1 MGREIRRVVYS
12 LDPVE
17 LPLAVALLEMF
28 EQHVLQ
34 FSSGVPPDTD
44 CGPTPPPVGIG
55 DTHECKD
62 ERYRLA
68 RYRILPTSTQ
78 QQLLTAV
85 RFTITNFLQEV
96 GLYPDVVDTMAASLQ
111 HARYQDVD
119 KRRISWRTQRRS
131 LQERLT
137 SMATAEEST
146 SAGSTS
152 DSVTTRLLSETGTI
166 TRPPR
171 VHFVTYS
178 SDDGPGLQNL
188 LFSAKLA
195 GINITVGT
203 ALTYIRYYAADSKE
217 SCVWDYR
224 CWVWAHNTAT
234 TAAKPTRT
242 GRTSTT
248 APDPILSLL
257 RQQTMRVRRQVPE
270 SVRLASVVM
279 YKRYAVITKPSIN
292 HHRVHRTAPQQQQY
306 QSRRKTTT
314 SCCLWMPTTS

>member
-1 MGREIRRVVYS
+1 MGRELRRVVYS
-12 LDPVE
+12 LDPLE

-28 EQHVLQ
+28 AQHVLQ
-34 FSSGVPPDTD
+34 FSSGVRPDSG

-111 HARYQDVD
+111 PARYQDVY
-119 KRRISWRTQRRS
+119 KRRVSWRTQRRS
-131 LQERLT
+131 LRERLT
-137 SMATAEEST
+137 SMATAEESIPLN
-146 SAGSTS
+146 AGSTP
-152 DSVTTRLLSETGTI
+152 DSVITRLLSETRTVA
-166 TRPPR
+166 RPPR

-188 LFSAKLA
+188 LFSATLA

-203 ALTYIRYYAADSKE
+203 ALTYIRYYAAHSKE
-217 SCVWDYR
+217 SCVWDCR

-242 GRTSTT
+242 GRTCTT
-248 APDPILSLL
+248 ATGLQLKPPQLQ
-257 RQQTMRVRRQVPE
+257 RTRVKQLVWV
-270 SVRLASVVM
+270 SASLASVVT
-279 YKRYAVITKPSIN
+279 YKT
-292 HHRVHRTAPQQQQY
+292 
-306 QSRRKTTT
+306 
-314 SCCLWMPTTS
+314 